1 MVSVSKTR
9 NRALLTAIPDAIFWI
24 HKDGTCLDY
33 QPPKNFTLWAGC
45 TNPGHKL
52 QPEGIDNLSDR
63 TYIGKKWWEI
73 WPLEAIEQ
81 CREFL
86 ERAIATLTE
95 QCFELELSGK
105 DCLCSVQFPPLSSLV
120 PHVYSPS
127 IHEVKIV
134 PSSNDE
140 VLVLVRDLT
149 QVKQTQLQLRHQLEQ
164 KALQLHQTVLALE
177 AEKAHRQQIEEIL
190 AFTQFS
196 LNRAGD
202 AVFWVNSNGQFFY
215 VNEAACLSLGYSRE
229 ELILMTIHD
238 INLDLPKNVWSDFWD
253 EIKQHSSF
261 TIECYHQTKEG
272 RRFPVESTINYLE
285 FNGKEYNCILARD
298 ITDRKQVE
306 AQLLETKTAAEVAN
320 RAKSTFLAN
329 MSHELRT
336 PLNAIIGYSELLQ
349 EDARDIGI
357 NDAEFLDDLRSI
369 NTAGKHLLALIGDI
383 LDYSKIESGKMQLF
397 LESFDLDQAITQI
410 CHTAQPLVEKN
421 SNQLVVQFSG
431 ELGPMYADLTKMRQ
445 ILFNLLS
452 NAAKFTRDGK
462 IEIAITKQLRSAIP
476 LPFPPEQE
484 SSLNELFVVFKICDT
499 GIGMSP
505 EQLENLF
512 QAFMQADASTT
523 REYGG
528 TGLGL
533 AISRLFSQMMGGD
546 IVVESALGVGST
558 FTVYLPMEVKL
569 PQLDETDWQEPSVPP
584 GAPPG
589 AIARKLLR
597 KNEVLEQSPP

>member
-1 MVSVSKTR
+1 MVSASKTR

-45 TNPGHKL
+45 TNPGERL
-52 QPEGIDNLSDR
+52 QPEGIDPLSDR

-73 WPLEAIEQ
+73 WPLEVIQQ

-86 ERAIATLTE
+86 ERAIATGNE
-95 QCFELELSGK
+95 QLFQVELIGK
-105 DCLCSVQFPPLSSLV
+105 DCLCSVQFPPLN
-120 PHVYSPS
+120 PNNYHAYFPS
-127 IHEVKIV
+127 IHEIKIV
-134 PSSNDE
+134 PSSDSE
-140 VLVLVRDLT
+140 LLVLVRDLT
-149 QVKQTQLQLRHQLEQ
+149 QVRQAEAELRHELER
-164 KALQLHQTVLALE
+164 KTLQLHQTVLALE

-202 AVFWVNSNGQFFY
+202 SVFWVNSNAQFFY

-238 INLDLPKNVWSDFWD
+238 INLDLPKNVWADYWD
-253 EIKQHSSF
+253 EIKQHGSF
-261 TIECYHQTKEG
+261 TIECFHQTKEG
-272 RRFPVESTINYLE
+272 KRFPVESTVNYLE

-306 AQLLETKTAAEVAN
+306 AQLLETKTAAEAAN

-357 NDAEFLDDLRSI
+357 NDSEFLDDLRSI

-383 LDYSKIESGKMQLF
+383 LDYSKIESGKMQLL
-397 LESFDLDQAITQI
+397 LESFNLDQAITQI

-452 NAAKFTRDGK
+452 NAAKFTRQGK
-462 IEIAITKQLRSAIP
+462 IEMAVTQQLRSAIP
-476 LPFPPEQE
+476 LALIPEQE
-484 SSLNELFVVFKICDT
+484 SSPNDVFVVFQICDT

-505 EQLENLF
+505 DQLTHLF

-533 AISRLFSQMMGGD
+533 AISRLFAQMMGGD
-546 IVVESALGVGST
+546 ILVESQLGVGST
-558 FTVYLPMEVKL
+558 FTVYLPMAVKL
-569 PQLDETDWQEPSVPP
+569 PQPDEQDWQEPPVSTE
-584 GAPPG
+584 
-589 AIARKLLR
+589 AIARKFLKGDELLQ
-597 KNEVLEQSPP
+597 QSKP

>member
-1 MVSVSKTR
+1 MVSASETR
-9 NRALLTAIPDAIFWI
+9 NCALLKAIPDAIFWI

-33 QPPKNFTLWAGC
+33 QPPKNFTLWASGG
-45 TNPGHKL
+45 NPGQKL
-52 QPEGIDNLSDR
+52 QPEGIENLSDR

-73 WPLEAIEQ
+73 WPLEVIQQ

-86 ERAIATLTE
+86 ERAIATLSE
-95 QCFELELSGK
+95 QVLEVELSGN
-105 DCLCSVQFPPLSSLV
+105 DSLCCSQFPPLNSINYHPYSS
-120 PHVYSPS
+120 S
-127 IHEVKIV
+127 IYEIQII
-134 PSSNDE
+134 PSSENE
-140 VLVLVRDLT
+140 LLVIVRDLT
-149 QVKQTQLQLRHQLEQ
+149 HLKQTEAQLRHELEQ
-164 KALQLHQTVLALE
+164 KALQLHHTVLALE

-202 AVFWVNSNGQFFY
+202 SVFWVNSNAQFFY

-238 INLDLPKNVWSDFWD
+238 INLDLPKNVWSDYWD
-253 EIKQHSSF
+253 EIKQQGSF
-261 TIECYHQTKEG
+261 TLECYHQTKEG
-272 RRFPVESTINYLE
+272 RRFPVESTVNYLE

-298 ITDRKQVE
+298 ITERKQVE
-306 AQLLETKTAAEVAN
+306 AQLLETKAAAEAAN

-357 NDAEFLDDLRSI
+357 NDSEFLEDLRSI

-397 LESFDLDQAITQI
+397 LESFDLDKAFTQI
-410 CHTAQPLVEKN
+410 CHTAQPLIEKN
-421 SNQLVVQFSG
+421 ANQLVVQFSG

-445 ILFNLLS
+445 ILFNLIS
-452 NAAKFTRDGK
+452 NAAKFTQKGK
-462 IEIAITKQLRSAIP
+462 IEIAVKKQVRSAIP
-476 LPFPPEQE
+476 LVFTPEQE
-484 SSLNELFVVFKICDT
+484 SSSNDLFVVFQICDT
-499 GIGMSP
+499 GIGMSA
-505 EQLENLF
+505 EQLNHLF

-546 IVVESALGVGST
+546 ILVESELGVGST

-569 PQLDETDWQEPSVPP
+569 LQAGGNDWQEPSVPT
-584 GAPPG
+584 G

-597 KNEVLEQSPP
+597 EDEVLEQSKP

>member
-1 MVSVSKTR
+1 MVCASKTR
-9 NRALLTAIPDAIFWI
+9 NRALLKAIPDAIFWI

-45 TNPGHKL
+45 RNSGQKL

-63 TYIGKKWWEI
+63 SYIGKKWWEI
-73 WPLEAIEQ
+73 WPLEVIQQ
-81 CREFL
+81 CREFI
-86 ERAIATLTE
+86 ERAIATLSE
-95 QCFELELSGK
+95 QTFKVELSGK
-105 DCLCSVQFPPLSSLV
+105 DCLCSIQFPQVHSINSIPDF
-120 PHVYSPS
+120 PS
-127 IHEVKIV
+127 IHEIQIV
-134 PSSNDE
+134 PSSDDE

-149 QVKQTQLQLRHQLEQ
+149 QVKQAESQLRHELER

-202 AVFWVNSNGQFFY
+202 SVFWVNSNAQFFY

-238 INLDLPKNVWSDFWD
+238 INLDLPKNVWSDYWD
-253 EIKQHSSF
+253 EIKQHGSF

-272 RRFPVESTINYLE
+272 RRFPVESTVNYLE
-285 FNGKEYNCILARD
+285 FNGQEYNCILARD

-306 AQLLETKTAAEVAN
+306 AQLLETKTAAEAAN

-357 NDAEFLDDLRSI
+357 TDAEFLDDLRSI

-421 SNQLVVQFSG
+421 CNQLVVQFSG
-431 ELGPMYADLTKMRQ
+431 ALGPMYADVTKMRQ

-452 NAAKFTRDGK
+452 NAAKFTRNGK
-462 IEIAITKQLRSAIP
+462 IEMVVTKQLRSAIP
-476 LPFPPEQE
+476 LTLKPDQE
-484 SSLNELFVVFKICDT
+484 SSPNDLFVRFQISDT
-499 GIGMSP
+499 GIGMSQ
-505 EQLENLF
+505 EQLDNLF

-546 IVVESALGVGST
+546 ILVQSELGVGST
-558 FTVYLPMEVKL
+558 FTVDLPMEVKL
-569 PQLDETDWQEPSVPP
+569 PQPDENNWQEPNVST
-584 GAPPG
+584 G
-589 AIARKLLR
+589 AIARPSLR
-597 KNEVLEQSPP
+597 GDEVLEQSKP

>member
-1 MVSVSKTR
+1 MVSASKTR
-9 NRALLTAIPDAIFWI
+9 NRALLKAIPDAIFWI

-45 TNPGHKL
+45 GNPEQKL

-63 TYIGKKWWEI
+63 SYIGKKWWEI
-73 WPLEAIEQ
+73 WPLEVIQQ

-86 ERAIATLTE
+86 ERAIATGSEHL
-95 QCFELELSGK
+95 FEVELIGK
-105 DCLCSVQFPPLSSLV
+105 DCLCSVQFPPQNSITSQL
-120 PHVYSPS
+120 YSPS
-127 IHEVKIV
+127 IHEVQIV
-134 PSSNDE
+134 PSSDDE

-149 QVKQTQLQLRHQLEQ
+149 QVKQTEAQLRHELER

-177 AEKAHRQQIEEIL
+177 AEKSHRQQIEEIL

-202 AVFWVNSNGQFFY
+202 SVFWVNSNAQFFY

-238 INLDLPKNVWSDFWD
+238 INLDLPKNVWSDYWD
-253 EIKQHSSF
+253 EIKQHGYF

-272 RRFPVESTINYLE
+272 RRFPVEITVNYLE
-285 FNGKEYNCILARD
+285 FNGQEYNCILARD

-306 AQLLETKTAAEVAN
+306 AQLLETKTAAEAAN

-397 LESFDLDQAITQI
+397 LESFDLDQALTQI

-452 NAAKFTRDGK
+452 NAAKFTRNGK
-462 IEIAITKQLRSAIP
+462 IEMVVTKQLRSAIP
-476 LPFPPEQE
+476 LALKPEQE
-484 SSLNELFVVFKICDT
+484 SSPNDLFVGFQICDT
-499 GIGMSP
+499 GIGMSQ
-505 EQLENLF
+505 EQLDNLF

-533 AISRLFSQMMGGD
+533 AISRLFSQMMGGE
-546 IVVESALGVGST
+546 ILVESELGVGST

-569 PQLDETDWQEPSVPP
+569 PPPDEQDWQEPAVST
-584 GAPPG
+584 G
-589 AIARKLLR
+589 AINRKSLR
-597 KNEVLEQSPP
+597 GDEVLEQSKP

>member
-1 MVSVSKTR
+1 MVSASKTR

-45 TNPGHKL
+45 TNPGQRL
-52 QPEGIDNLSDR
+52 QPEGIDHLSDR

-73 WPLEAIEQ
+73 WPLEVIQQ

-86 ERAIATLTE
+86 ERAIATGSE
-95 QCFELELSGK
+95 QLFQVELIGK
-105 DCLCSVQFPPLSSLV
+105 DCLCSVPFPPLNSANYHS
-120 PHVYSPS
+120 YFPS
-127 IHEVKIV
+127 IHEIKIV
-134 PSSNDE
+134 PSSDHE
-140 VLVLVRDLT
+140 LLVLVRDLT
-149 QVKQTQLQLRHQLEQ
+149 QVKQTEAELRHELER
-164 KALQLHQTVLALE
+164 KTLQLHQTTLALE

-202 AVFWVNSNGQFFY
+202 SVFWVNSNAQFFY

-238 INLDLPKNVWSDFWD
+238 INLDLPKNVWSDYWD
-253 EIKQHSSF
+253 EIKQHGSF
-261 TIECYHQTKEG
+261 TIECFHKTKEG
-272 RRFPVESTINYLE
+272 KRFPVESTVNYLE

-306 AQLLETKTAAEVAN
+306 AQLLETKTAAEAAN

-357 NDAEFLDDLRSI
+357 NDSEFLDDLRSI

-383 LDYSKIESGKMQLF
+383 LDYSKIEAGKMQLL
-397 LESFDLDQAITQI
+397 LESFDLDQAITHI

-421 SNQLVVQFSG
+421 SNQLVVQLSG

-452 NAAKFTRDGK
+452 NAAKFTRQGK
-462 IEIAITKQLRSAIP
+462 IEMAVTKLLRKAIP
-476 LPFPPEQE
+476 LAVTPEEE
-484 SSLNELFVVFKICDT
+484 SSPNDLFVVFQICDT
-499 GIGMSP
+499 GIGMSA
-505 EQLENLF
+505 EQLNHLF

-533 AISRLFSQMMGGD
+533 AISRLFAQMMGGD
-546 IVVESALGVGST
+546 ILVESKLGVGST

-569 PQLDETDWQEPSVPP
+569 PQSDENDWHEPPIS
-584 GAPPG
+584 PG
-589 AIARKLLR
+589 AIGRKFLR
-597 KNEVLEQSPP
+597 GDEVLEQSKP

>member
-1 MVSVSKTR
+1 MVCASKTR
-9 NRALLTAIPDAIFWI
+9 NRALLKAIPDAIFWI

-33 QPPKNFTLWAGC
+33 QPPKNFILWAGC
-45 TNPGHKL
+45 TNPGQKL

-63 TYIGKKWWEI
+63 TYVGKKWWEI
-73 WPLEAIEQ
+73 WPLEVIQQ
-81 CREFL
+81 CREFI
-86 ERAIATLTE
+86 ERAIATLNE
-95 QCFELELSGK
+95 QVFEVELSGK
-105 DCLCSVQFPPLSSLV
+105 DCLCSIQFPQLPSTN
-120 PHVYSPS
+120 PHPYFPS
-127 IHEVKIV
+127 IHEIQVI
-134 PSSNDE
+134 PSSDDE
-140 VLVLVRDLT
+140 FLVLVRDLT
-149 QVKQTQLQLRHQLEQ
+149 QVKQTESQLRHELEQ

-202 AVFWVNSNGQFFY
+202 SVFWVNSNAQFFY

-238 INLDLPKNVWSDFWD
+238 INLDLPKNVWSDYWD
-253 EIKQHSSF
+253 EIKRHGSF

-272 RRFPVESTINYLE
+272 KRFPVESTVNYLE
-285 FNGKEYNCILARD
+285 FNGQEYNCILARD

-306 AQLLETKTAAEVAN
+306 AQLLETKTAAEAAN

-410 CHTAQPLVEKN
+410 CHTTQPLAEKN
-421 SNQLVVQFSG
+421 SNQLVVQLSG
-431 ELGPMYADLTKMRQ
+431 ELGSMYADLTKMRQ

-452 NAAKFTRDGK
+452 NAAKFTRKGK
-462 IEIAITKQLRSAIP
+462 IEMVVTKQLRSAIP
-476 LPFPPEQE
+476 LAVTPEQE
-484 SSLNELFVVFKICDT
+484 SSLNDLFVVFQISDT
-499 GIGMSP
+499 GIGMSQ
-505 EQLENLF
+505 EQLDNLF

-546 IVVESALGVGST
+546 ILVQSQLGVGST

-569 PQLDETDWQEPSVPP
+569 PQPDESDWQEPNVST
-584 GAPPG
+584 G
-589 AIARKLLR
+589 AIARPSLR
-597 KNEVLEQSPP
+597 GDEVLEQSKP

>member
-1 MVSVSKTR
+1 MVPASKTR
-9 NRALLTAIPDAIFWI
+9 NRALLNAIPDAIFWI

-33 QPPKNFTLWAGC
+33 QPPKNFTLWTGC
-45 TNPGHKL
+45 GNQVQVL
-52 QPEGIDNLSDR
+52 QPEGIENFSDR
-63 TYIGKKWWEI
+63 IYIGKKWWEI
-73 WPLEAIEQ
+73 WPLEVIQQ

-86 ERAIATLTE
+86 ERAIATGI
-95 QCFELELSGK
+95 QQIFELELTGK
-105 DCLCSVQFPPLSSLV
+105 DCVCSIQFPALGSRISNPYLR
-120 PHVYSPS
+120 S
-127 IHEVKIV
+127 IHEIKIV

-140 VLVLVRDLT
+140 VLVLVRDIT
-149 QVKQTQLQLRHQLEQ
+149 QIKQTEAQLRYELER
-164 KALQLHQTVLALE
+164 KALQLNQTALALE

-202 AVFWVNSNGQFFY
+202 AVFWVNSNAQFFY

-238 INLDLPKNVWSDFWD
+238 INLDLPKNVWADYWD
-253 EIKQHSSF
+253 EIKQHGSF
-261 TIECYHQTKEG
+261 TIECSHQTKDG
-272 RRFPVESTINYLE
+272 RKFLVESTVNYLE

-298 ITDRKQVE
+298 ITERKQVE
-306 AQLLETKTAAEVAN
+306 AQLLEAKAEAEAAN

-357 NDAEFLDDLRSI
+357 NDLDFLDDLRSI

-383 LDYSKIESGKMQLF
+383 LDYSKIEAGKMQLL
-397 LESFDLDQAITQI
+397 LESFDLEKAIVQI
-410 CHTAQPLVEKN
+410 CRTAQPLVEKN
-421 SNQLVVQFSG
+421 LNQLVVTFSG

-452 NAAKFTRDGK
+452 NAAKFTQKGK
-462 IEIAITKQLRSAIP
+462 IEIAVTKEPRSAI
-476 LPFPPEQE
+476 
-484 SSLNELFVVFKICDT
+484 SLSVIPGRELSQNELCVVFRITDT
-499 GIGMSP
+499 GIGMSQ
-505 EQLENLF
+505 EQLNNLF

-546 IVVESALGVGST
+546 ILVTSELGGGST
-558 FTVYLPMEVKL
+558 FTVYLPLQVKL
-569 PQLDETDWQEPSVPP
+569 PELDDENDWQVTAVPE
-584 GAPPG
+584 GV
-589 AIARKLLR
+589 ICQ
-597 KNEVLEQSPP
+597 E

>member
-1 MVSVSKTR
+1 MVFASKTR
-9 NRALLTAIPDAIFWI
+9 NRALLKAIPDAIFWI

-33 QPPKNFTLWAGC
+33 QPPENFTLWAGC
-45 TNPGHKL
+45 RSPGQRL
-52 QPEGIDNLSDR
+52 QPEGIDNFSDR
-63 TYIGKKWWEI
+63 TYIGQKWWEI
-73 WPLEAIEQ
+73 WPLEVIQ
-81 CREFL
+81 QSREFL
-86 ERAIATLTE
+86 ERAIATGSE
-95 QCFELELSGK
+95 ERFEVELLGK
-105 DCLCSVQFPPLSSLV
+105 DSLCSVQFFPLISMISHPYL
-120 PHVYSPS
+120 PS
-127 IHEVKIV
+127 FYEIKII
-134 PSSNDE
+134 PSSEDE
-140 VLVLVRDLT
+140 FLVILRDLT
-149 QVKQTQLQLRHQLEQ
+149 QVKQAESQRRHDLEQ

-202 AVFWVNSNGQFFY
+202 AVFWVNSDAQFFY

-229 ELILMTIHD
+229 ELILMTVHD
-238 INLDLPKNVWSDFWD
+238 INLDLPKNVWSDYWD
-253 EIKQHSSF
+253 EIKQHGSF
-261 TIECYHQTKEG
+261 TIECHHRTKEG
-272 RRFPVESTINYLE
+272 RKFPVESTVNYLE

-306 AQLLETKTAAEVAN
+306 AQLLETKAAAEAAN

-357 NDAEFLDDLRSI
+357 TEPEFLDDLRSI

-397 LESFDLDQAITQI
+397 LESFNLDKAIAQI
-410 CHTAQPLVEKN
+410 CHTAQPLIEKN

-431 ELGPMYADLTKMRQ
+431 ELGSMHADLTKMRQ

-452 NAAKFTRDGK
+452 NAAKFTRQGK
-462 IEIAITKQLRSAIP
+462 IEVAVTQQPRNAIP
-476 LPFPPEQE
+476 LAFSPEQE
-484 SSLNELFVVFKICDT
+484 WDPNDLFVVFQICDT
-499 GIGMSP
+499 GIGMTQD
-505 EQLENLF
+505 QLNNLF

-546 IVVESALGVGST
+546 IVVDSQLGVGST

-569 PQLDETDWQEPSVPP
+569 PEPHEPDWQEPSVPTV
-584 GAPPG
+584 
-589 AIARKLLR
+589 AIGQ
-597 KNEVLEQSPP
+597 ES